1 MLICAHYSLPLSL
14 RDGKTYMNIQR
25 SFKLMVSAVLFSAI
39 ITTTSFASPN
49 RNHNNNAIN
58 SATRGEVAKIQRQL
72 KKIEKK
78 RYTTPRASYVNFKSR
93 NAKFSANHTNV
104 LKVTATAYTS
114 HVRQTDSTPNIA
126 AWGDKLHPGMKA
138 IAVSRDLLQVYGLKH
153 RTKVRIK
160 GLSGEYLVLDKMN
173 KRWKKKIDI
182 YMGKDLKKA
191 YKWGRRK
198 VELQWSL

>member
-1 MLICAHYSLPLSL
+1 
-14 RDGKTYMNIQR
+14 MNIQR
-25 SFKLMVSAVLFSAI
+25 SFKRMTSVVLFAASI
-39 ITTTSFASPN
+39 ITNTSFASPDK
-49 RNHNNNAIN
+49 NHSSHAID

-78 RYTTPRASYVNFKSR
+78 RYVGPRASFVRFKPR
-93 NAKFSANHTNV
+93 KAKFRAKHTNI

-114 HVRQTDSTPNIA
+114 HVAQTDSTPNIA
-126 AWGDKLHPGMKA
+126 AWGDKLYPGMKV
-138 IAVSRDLLQVYGLKH
+138 IAVSRDLLHIYGLKH
-153 RTKVRIK
+153 GTKVRIK

-198 VELQWSL
+198 VELRWSL